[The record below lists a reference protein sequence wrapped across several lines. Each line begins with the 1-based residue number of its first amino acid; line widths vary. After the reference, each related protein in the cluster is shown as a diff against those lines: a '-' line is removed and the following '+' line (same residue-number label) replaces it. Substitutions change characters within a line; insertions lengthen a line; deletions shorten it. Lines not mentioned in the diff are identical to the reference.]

1 MSSTVEKIKEKLD
14 VVEVLSSYIKLE
26 KAGSNFKAK
35 CPFHNEKTPSFF
47 VSPSRNSYYCF
58 GCGAKGDIFS
68 FVQDFEGTDFVGSLK
83 ILADRAGVEI
93 ERVDN
98 REKSEKERLYKAMD
112 SATEFFENQIKNSK
126 DSTDYL
132 KKRGIKNETIKDW
145 RIGFAPDEWRLL
157 FEHLKSKGFSEEELF
172 KAGLIKKKEERKE
185 GQDLYYDVF
194 RGRIIFPIF
203 DSAGRVI
210 AFSGRI
216 LKESENAP
224 KYLNSPETSLF
235 NKSEVLYGFHTAK
248 TNIRLKDYA
257 ILVEGQMDTLSCHQ
271 AGFSNT
277 VATSGTAFTFGHLEK
292 LRRISNKILMA
303 FDSDKAGFK
312 AAIKSAVLA
321 LSMGMEVKI
330 AELPKGSDPS
340 DLIDKDIEKWKAS
353 LKNSKHLIDFYLDHL
368 LEEVKDKRRLA
379 KEVEL
384 KILPFV
390 AMLKSTMEQSHF
402 VSQISKKTGLRE
414 EAIWQDLKN
423 AKLPE
428 VDGGHSKTVQKEEN
442 IVSRKNFV
450 ERKIIS
456 VLFWQETVKNPA
468 ISTNDLRKTL
478 SEIAGAEYAK
488 NTEALLLPEKE
499 ELVFEAEAYYE
510 NDEKL
515 KKDIAELFLHFE
527 EERIKDEFK
536 KAMEELQKAESEGN
550 EKEQK
555 RLLALCQEI
564 SNKLT
569 DFTRRKNPNP
579 QVSW

>member
-47 VSPSRNSYYCF
+47 VSPTRNSYYCF

-98 REKSEKERLYKAMD
+98 REKSEKERLFKALD
-112 SATEFFENQIKNSK
+112 SATEFFENQLKNSK
-126 DSTDYL
+126 DSIDYL
-132 KKRGIKNETIKDW
+132 KKRGVRDETIRDW

-157 FEHLKSKGFSEEELF
+157 FDHLKNKGFSEAELF
-172 KAGLIKKKEERKE
+172 KVGLIKKKEEKKD

-203 DSAGRVI
+203 DPAGRVI

-216 LKESENAP
+216 LKERENAP
-224 KYLNSPETSLF
+224 KYLNSPETILF

-248 TNIRLKDYA
+248 TNIRMKDYA

-271 AGFSNT
+271 SGFSNT
-277 VATSGTAFTFGHLEK
+277 IATSGTAFTFGHLDK
-292 LRRISNKILMA
+292 IRRISNKILMA

-330 AELPKGSDPS
+330 AELPNGSDPS
-340 DLIDKDIEKWKAS
+340 DLIEKDLEKWKSS

-379 KEVEL
+379 KEVESR
-384 KILPFV
+384 ILPFV
-390 AMLKSTMEQSHF
+390 AMLKSSIEQSHF

-423 AKLPE
+423 AKTPE
-428 VDGGHSKTVQKEEN
+428 IDGGNPKVLEKEKN
-442 IVSRKNFV
+442 IVSRRNFV
-450 ERKIIS
+450 ERKLVSII
-456 VLFWQETVKNPA
+456 FWQESVKDPA
-468 ISTNDLRKTL
+468 IIADDLRTNFA
-478 SEIAGAEYAK
+478 EIAGKDYAIKAES
-488 NTEALLLPEKE
+488 LLLPEKD
-499 ELVFEAEAYYE
+499 ELIFQAEAYYE

-515 KKDIAELFLHFE
+515 KKDVMELLLHFE
-527 EERIKDEFK
+527 EDQLKNQFA
-536 KAMEELQKAESEGN
+536 KAMEELQKAESGGD

-555 RLLALCQEI
+555 RLLAVCQDI
-564 SNKLT
+564 SKKLA
-569 DFTRRKNPNP
+569 DFTRKKNPDSRNN
-579 QVSW
+579 

>member
-14 VVEVLSSYIKLE
+14 VVEVIGSYIKLE

-68 FVQDFEGTDFVGSLK
+68 FVQDFEGTDFIGALK
-83 ILADRAGVEI
+83 ILADKAGVEI

-98 REKSEKERLYKAMD
+98 REKSEKERLYRALDM
-112 SATEFFENQIKNSK
+112 ATEFFESQLK
-126 DSTDYL
+126 DSKVSLDYL
-132 KKRGIKNETIKDW
+132 KKRGLREETIRGW
-145 RIGFAPDEWRLL
+145 RLGFAPDEWRLL
-157 FEHLKSKGFSEEELF
+157 FDYLKAKGFSEEELF
-172 KAGLIKKKEERKE
+172 KAGLIKKKEEKRE

-203 DSAGRVI
+203 DPAGRVV

-224 KYLNSPETSLF
+224 KYLNSPETILF
-235 NKSEVLYGFHTAK
+235 NKSEILYGFHLAK
-248 TNIRLKDYA
+248 TNIRIKDYA

-292 LRRISNKILMA
+292 IRRISNKILMA
-303 FDSDKAGFK
+303 FDSDKAGFN
-312 AAIKSAVLA
+312 ASIKSAVLA

-330 AELPKGSDPS
+330 AEMPKGSDPS
-340 DLIDKDIEKWKAS
+340 ELIEKDIESWKSS

-368 LEEVKDKRRLA
+368 LDEVSDKRRLA

-384 KILPFV
+384 RILPYV
-390 AMLKSTMEQSHF
+390 AMLKSSIEQSHF

-414 EAIWQDLKN
+414 ESVWQDLKN

-428 VDGGHSKTVQKEEN
+428 VENSGAKSSEKEKN
-442 IVSRKNFV
+442 IISRKNLV
-450 ERKIIS
+450 ERRIVSII
-456 VLFWQETVKNPA
+456 FWQDTVKNPA
-468 ISTNDLRKTL
+468 VPASDLRKTFA
-478 SEIAGAEYAK
+478 EIAGKDYVEKAESM
-488 NTEALLLPEKE
+488 LLPDKNEMI
-499 ELVFEAEAYYE
+499 FEAEAYYE
-510 NDEKL
+510 NDDKL
-515 KKDIAELFLHFE
+515 KKDMEELLRHFE
-527 EERIKDEFK
+527 EDRLKEELIKAGEQ
-536 KAMEELQKAESEGN
+536 LQKAESKRDD
-550 EKEQK
+550 KELE
-555 RLLALCQEI
+555 RLSMIWQEI
-564 SNKLT
+564 KNKLA
-569 DFTRRKNPNP
+569 DLTRRKNPNP
-579 QVSW
+579 